1 MPILF
6 KFYVYF
12 RYKIKHT
19 QTTSTTGHY
28 AIHII
33 WGKEYEMVI
42 WERNCKLRSWFLVH
56 CFPLDFL
63 NLQPFAPPHL
73 NCYLRKHACPRKCI
87 DRVTGIFENNFPTCG
102 TLSGL
107 SKIKGRPCGALKMSS
122 VKLCCFKPTSYKWS
136 PRSKRGRVW
145 SGILRKAI
153 PSRGLSSPG
162 HGAYDGVTFWL
173 SVLAIHFMTSG
184 GWAFENR
191 VPEERERHKADFCQ
205 PH

>member
-6 KFYVYF
+6 KFYVHF
-12 RYKIKHT
+12 RYKTKHT

-33 WGKEYEMVI
+33 RGKEYEMVI
-42 WERNCKLRSWFLVH
+42 WERNCKSRSWFLVY

-87 DRVTGIFENNFPTCG
+87 DRFTGVFENNFPTCV
-102 TLSGL
+102 
-107 SKIKGRPCGALKMSS
+107 PCQ
-122 VKLCCFKPTSYKWS
+122 VC
-136 PRSKRGRVW
+136 PRSREDLVVLWKWAPLNCAVSNPPPINDLLEARQGMVW
-145 SGILRKAI
+145 NFEEGDSKPESVFAWAWCLRWGHFLI
-153 PSRGLSSPG
+153 IHTCYPLYDQRGLS
-162 HGAYDGVTFWL
+162 FWKQG
-173 SVLAIHFMTSG
+173 SG
-184 GWAFENR
+184 G
-191 VPEERERHKADFCQ
+191 ERERHKADFCQ